1 MYWIIAITSL
11 KMKVLVK
18 CKNIKM
24 EDIKNIE
31 YKNDKILIHLENKI
45 LNYIV
50 KPKLGT
56 YVIISEDGVDYFQM
70 EGTHEQDK

>member
-1 MYWIIAITSL
+1 
-11 KMKVLVK
+11 
-18 CKNIKM
+18 M

-56 YVIISEDGVDYFQM
+56 YVIISEDGVNYFQM